1 MKLSSEDLPFAEQE
15 IWDHLR
21 SLPSEEKKT
30 LWRLIQHAN
39 KDHLCLIPYITGKVL
54 SLEHK
59 QIITKN
65 RSYRGKDGASYY
77 ILRSAPH
84 LMKKLQAYADKPSP
98 LP

>member
-1 MKLSSEDLPFAEQE
+1 MKLSSEDLPKAEQN
-15 IWDHLR
+15 IWER
-21 SLPSEEKKT
+21 IRMLPAGEKKT

-39 KDHLCLIPYITGKVL
+39 KDHICLVPLLTENVL
-54 SLEHK
+54 SLEQK
-59 QIITKN
+59 QVIIRN
-65 RSYRGKDGASYY
+65 RTYRGKGGASYY